1 MRRIPKKYSSIEKEL
16 MYNNIAR
23 DYILLAFAI
32 DRHIP
37 GYIDAYFGPEEVKAE
52 ALSRD
57 KVAIAT
63 LSREAARLAQAIAE
77 SEFETQRAEFL
88 TAQVI
93 AMQTT
98 LRLLQGEHLPLAQEV
113 ELLYGLAPEW
123 VDESRFEEA
132 HRQLDALLPP
142 GENLAARMTAYKKAA
157 EVSVDAALPLLNE
170 IRLRLRTLARQRFSL
185 PTAEDFELVMVTDK
199 PWSGY
204 NWFLGK
210 SRSRIEINTDLPL
223 RATNF
228 LTLMAHEGYPGHHTE
243 LSFKETRL
251 LHEKNWQEHGIA
263 LINTPSCS
271 ISEGIANCA
280 LDTLLTAEEQLA
292 WEIDL
297 FARAGLKLDAAWAS
311 QVRTAFKPLTRI
323 TGNAAFLLYE
333 QGRSKEDVAAYIEK
347 WGLSSPV
354 EARKSVEFISHPLY
368 RSYIFNYTL
377 GVDLLE
383 RLFEVKGN
391 RQTWFTRLLTE
402 PITPRMIVRWIER

>member
-1 MRRIPKKYSSIEKEL
+1 MDNP
-16 MYNNIAR
+16 IAR
-23 DYILLAFAI
+23 DYILLAFAM

-37 GYIDAYFGPEEVKAE
+37 GYIDAYFGPQEVKAE
-52 ALSRD
+52 ALARD
-57 KVAIAT
+57 KAPVAA
-63 LSREAARLAQAIAE
+63 LADEAARLNQAMAG
-77 SEFETQRAEFL
+77 SGFEPQRAEFL
-88 TAQVI
+88 LAQVS

-132 HRQLDALLPP
+132 HRQLNEMLPP
-142 GENLAARMTAYKKAA
+142 GENLAARMAAFKKAT
-157 EVSVDAALPLLNE
+157 EVSVSAALPLLNE

-185 PTAEDFELVMVTDK
+185 PAAEDFELVMVTGK

-204 NWFLGK
+204 NWFLGNAH
-210 SRSRIEINTDLPL
+210 SRIEINTDLPL

-243 LSFKETRL
+243 LSLKESQL
-251 LHEKNWQEHGIA
+251 LQEKNWQEHGIA

-271 ISEGIANCA
+271 ISEGLANCA
-280 LDTLLTAEEQLA
+280 LDTLLSAEEQLA
-292 WEIDL
+292 WEAEL
-297 FARAGLKLDAAWAS
+297 FAQAGLQLDVAWVR
-311 QVRTAFKPLTRI
+311 QVRTALKPLARI

-333 QGRSKEDVAAYIEK
+333 QGRSQEEVVAYIEK

-354 EARKSVEFISHPLY
+354 EARKSVEFVSHPLY

-402 PITPRMIVRWIER
+402 PITPRMIVRWIERN